1 MALVLRQ
8 YRFVRAKLLRL
19 LAIKGRTAWIFSPA
33 CLAHFVNGEHP
44 ESPKRLEAIERV
56 LRKSGLW
63 HLLQKIEAP
72 EVTDIQLSRVHTRKY
87 LNSLENQIPS
97 NGTVKIGRRHLFKP
111 RHARCRPPCRWRSQ
125 LKRWT
130 W

>member
-1 MALVLRQ
+1 M
-8 YRFVRAKLLRL
+8 
-19 LAIKGRTAWIFSPA
+19 
-33 CLAHFVNGEHP
+33 
-44 ESPKRLEAIERV
+44 

-97 NGTVKIGRRHLFKP
+97 DGTVKIEEDTYLSHDTLAAA
-111 RHARCRPPCRWRSQ
+111 RHAGLPVHRLVYNRYPAADPVIGAETERYLRDYLQWHFPEAEWAV
-125 LKRWT
+125 LAEAT
-130 W
+130 